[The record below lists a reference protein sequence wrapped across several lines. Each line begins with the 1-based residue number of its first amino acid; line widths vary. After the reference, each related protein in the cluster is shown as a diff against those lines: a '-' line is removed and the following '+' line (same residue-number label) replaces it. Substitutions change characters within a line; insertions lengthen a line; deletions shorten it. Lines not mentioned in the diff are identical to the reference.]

1 MSEIKDG
8 NIVKQYRFG
17 NTTVKICD
25 DHYRNKTSDELELID
40 KIVAKT
46 AWECVL
52 DAEIVDNSFKITQ
65 KC

>member
-25 DHYRNKTSDELELID
+25 GYYRNKTSDELELID

-46 AWECVL
+46 ARECVL
-52 DAEIVDNSFKITQ
+52 KVEIVDNFFKN
-65 KC
+65 K